1 MKPAPFKYLAPE
13 TVDEAVALLAEHGT
27 DGKALAGGQSLI
39 PMMNMRLA
47 RPSVL
52 VDLCRIDE
60 LGRLD
65 AGESL
70 AIGATARQAE
80 VLADASVERHSPLVT
95 EALRWV
101 GHPANRTRG
110 TFGGSV
116 ANADPAAELPAV
128 LLALDA
134 ELVVRG
140 PDGERVVAAEDFFV
154 TYYTTD
160 LDVDEILAEV
170 RIPAPP
176 PGGRRVW
183 AFGEVAR
190 RHGDF
195 AMAGVAMTITLAEDG
210 TGASPRIAL
219 FGVADAPVRARR
231 AEERLAGTRL
241 GDEEIAREAGELALD
256 QVDFASDAHVS
267 ADYRRDATAVL
278 VRRAALDCF
287 ETRGE

>member
-1 MKPAPFKYLAPE
+1 MKPAPFSYLAPE
-13 TVDEAVALLAEHGT
+13 SLDEAVALLAEHGS

-47 RPSVL
+47 RPRVL
-52 VDLCRIDE
+52 VDLCRID
-60 LGRLD
+60 G
-65 AGESL
+65 L
-70 AIGATARQAE
+70 ARVEDSGPLSIGATARQAA
-80 VLADASVERHSPLVT
+80 VLADGSVARHSPLIT

-110 TFGGSV
+110 TFGGSI
-116 ANADPAAELPAV
+116 ANADPASELPAV

-140 PDGERVVAAEDFFV
+140 PNGERVVAAEDFFV

-160 LDVDEILAEV
+160 LDVDEVLVEV
-170 RIPAPP
+170 RIPGPP
-176 PGGRRVW
+176 PGRRRAW

-195 AMAGVAMTITLAEDG
+195 AMAGVAMAMTVAEDG
-210 TGASPRIAL
+210 TVAAPRIAL

-241 GDEEIAREAGELALD
+241 GDEQIAGEVGELSVD
-256 QVDFASDAHVS
+256 EVDFASDAHVS
-267 ADYRRDATAVL
+267 ADYRRDATVTL
-278 VRRAALDCF
+278 VRRAGLDCF
-287 ETRGE
+287 NTREE